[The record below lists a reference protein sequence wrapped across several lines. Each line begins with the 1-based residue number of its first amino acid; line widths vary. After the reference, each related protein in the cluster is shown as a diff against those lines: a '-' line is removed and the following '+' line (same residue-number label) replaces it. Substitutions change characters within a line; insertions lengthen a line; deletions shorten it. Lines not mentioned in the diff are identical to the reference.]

1 MDRNQFL
8 FNLDS
13 MNHSEI
19 MKYNLVELQVHDGIR
34 MEFELMQ
41 LDMFWYKQFKTC
53 PQLAERA
60 LEVCVPFETKQV
72 STLE

>member
-1 MDRNQFL
+1 
-8 FNLDS
+8 
-13 MNHSEI
+13 

-41 LDMFWYKQFKTC
+41 LDMFWYNQFKTF

-60 LEVCVPFETKQV
+60 LEVFLPFETKQV
-72 STLE
+72 STFEYIE